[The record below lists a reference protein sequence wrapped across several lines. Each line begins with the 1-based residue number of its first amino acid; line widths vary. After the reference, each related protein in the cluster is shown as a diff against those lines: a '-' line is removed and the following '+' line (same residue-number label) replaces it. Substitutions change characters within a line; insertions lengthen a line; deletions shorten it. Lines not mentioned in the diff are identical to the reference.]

1 MDEMPPK
8 VHGGPLPTIT
18 LIVASLV
25 AGGVLGWLCAR
36 FVFVGSGWALLPWAA
51 VGIGLGAAAST
62 WIVAASCGA
71 IYGFALGSVFMV
83 AGYAGAAPLSSV
95 LLPFAGLG
103 LIAAIGGL
111 ACGELGWIARS
122 AAGRIA
128 SSRKMNPKI

>member
-1 MDEMPPK
+1 MDEMPPE
-8 VHGGPLPTIT
+8 VRGGQLSTVT
-18 LIVASLV
+18 LTVASLV

-51 VGIGLGAAAST
+51 VGIGLGATAST
-62 WIVAASCGA
+62 GIVAASCGA
-71 IYGFALGSVFMV
+71 IYGFVLGSVFMV

-103 LIAAIGGL
+103 LIAAIGGV
-111 ACGELGWIARS
+111 ACGELGWLVRR